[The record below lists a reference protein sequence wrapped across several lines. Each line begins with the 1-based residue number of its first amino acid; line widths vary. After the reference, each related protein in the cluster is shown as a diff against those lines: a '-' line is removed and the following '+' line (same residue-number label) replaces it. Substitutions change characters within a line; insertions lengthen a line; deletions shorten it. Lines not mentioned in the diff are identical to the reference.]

1 MKIYPK
7 IWFSFCYNYL
17 LLYGH
22 HDFYFKKNL
31 KNFML
36 FFCFLSLYCMFTVIS
51 NDNLD
56 KTKTSAPVT
65 DSRVQTADIYFKY
78 EIC

>member
-1 MKIYPK
+1 
-7 IWFSFCYNYL
+7 
-17 LLYGH
+17 
-22 HDFYFKKNL
+22 
-31 KNFML
+31 
-36 FFCFLSLYCMFTVIS
+36 MFTVIS

-65 DSRVQTADIYFKY
+65 DSRVQMADIYFKY

>member
-1 MKIYPK
+1 MVIT
-7 IWFSFCYNYL
+7 ISI
-17 LLYGH
+17 
-22 HDFYFKKNL
+22 L
-31 KNFML
+31 KRIL
-36 FFCFLSLYCMFTVIS
+36 RTLCCFLSLYCMFTVIS

-78 EIC
+78 EIFEIDLNR

>member
-1 MKIYPK
+1 
-7 IWFSFCYNYL
+7 
-17 LLYGH
+17 
-22 HDFYFKKNL
+22 
-31 KNFML
+31 ML
-36 FFCFLSLYCMFTVIS
+36 TVIS